1 MPPTNP
7 KQDVLTI
14 RREGA
19 RAFVV
24 NRADD
29 RDHAHLNSVADAPEA
44 LRDIRRDTIETLLRV
59 ARKPG
64 EQVVKVVAK
73 REKLP
78 ATVSGYVTFL
88 RFLQGSTCSDL
99 EKKLGFNSGALSSGA
114 HIFNVDALALNADN
128 VVPRGNSDWSAGVT
142 PRDLDNLSKKEG
154 VTVEYDPSYPPA
166 SDPVIQ
172 FKILTAVPFVGAP
185 RFIKAGETV

>member
-7 KQDVLTI
+7 TEDVLTI
-14 RREGA
+14 RREGN

-24 NRADD
+24 NHADN
-29 RDHAHLNSVADAPEA
+29 RDKAHLNSVADAPEV

-64 EQVVKVVAK
+64 EQVVKVIAK

-78 ATVSGYVTFL
+78 ATISGYVTFL
-88 RFLQGSTCSDL
+88 HFLKGSTCSDL
-99 EKKLGFNSGALSSGA
+99 EKKLGFNPGALSRGA
-114 HIFNVDALALNADN
+114 HIFNVDPLALNADN
-128 VVPRGNSDWSAGVT
+128 IVPRGNSDWSAGVT
-142 PRDLDNLSKKEG
+142 PRNLDKLSNKHG
-154 VTVEYDPSYPPA
+154 VTVEYDPDYPAA

-172 FKILTAVPFVGAP
+172 FRILTEVPFVGKP
-185 RFIKAGETV
+185 RFIKGAEMV